1 MRFKGRQLLDHEGVS
16 CLLVLLFIDDPKIN
30 TTRLHR
36 ILRNLCYHAPTREG
50 IIRSL
55 LSILE
60 KSNEVK
66 LDLDGATAAIDQPQ
80 AKSKKSSS
88 SMSGKSD
95 KTSTSPSWLNI
106 SLDAALGFRANV
118 FQVTRTC
125 AGGKKSTQTSTP
137 SVDAKT
143 VGAISIHPGASAVVC
158 RHTLDVLIALAKS
171 FPTHYLP
178 WKDASQAVTALND
191 VASIDTSTPKLKP
204 TSQQCKKDS
213 ANDFWETLLRLDQQS
228 CSRKG
233 KSVARSHSGV
243 SSFTRSD
250 EIDETV
256 FASFETSPFGQ
267 LLSMLSSPV
276 IRRSSVLTDKLLRLL
291 SYISLGQPDSS
302 KKALEAAIN
311 SKDATSTSVVKAN
324 TVGPEHIQLAVQV
337 SLFHVEIIL
346 LHLTHQVEFKHF
358 SRDNFHCRQH
368 VF

>member
-36 ILRNLCYHAPTREG
+36 ILRNLCYHAPTREW

-80 AKSKKSSS
+80 
-88 SMSGKSD
+88 
-95 KTSTSPSWLNI
+95 
-106 SLDAALGFRANV
+106 ANV

-337 SLFHVEIIL
+337 SLLHVETIL